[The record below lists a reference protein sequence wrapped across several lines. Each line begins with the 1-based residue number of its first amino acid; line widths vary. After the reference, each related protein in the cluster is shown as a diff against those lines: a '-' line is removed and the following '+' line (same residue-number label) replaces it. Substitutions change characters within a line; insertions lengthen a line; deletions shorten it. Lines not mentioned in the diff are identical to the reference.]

1 MLNLESLDLLLSIS
15 EGELIDELI
24 IGLLA
29 TPQLAIFFE
38 KFPRL
43 KRALTKDLP
52 EWKFR
57 LRQRIHDTP
66 VPPDLAKEFYLYQ
79 HCQQI
84 DAATFQ
90 AELAAL
96 IDSLETLN
104 SPFITEARTLQQNAD
119 ETRSP
124 RTGNSFHTLF
134 LQRWRLNLTFQTVT
148 VHHQLLEQ
156 EQEQLQ
162 EELQQRLELSG
173 ELSPLLA
180 ENDAAAGRLW
190 DMSKGQRQRGEV
202 QALARY
208 GSFLQQQPE
217 LQRLAEQLG
226 RSQKA
231 KTSPHDDAKME
242 EHRLMVREP
251 ATVPEE
257 VNGIHQSDDILRL
270 MPTELGT
277 LGIPELEYEFYR
289 RLLEKRLMTY
299 RLQGDIWREK
309 VVKRPVVHQQQEP
322 QPRGPFVVCV
332 DTSGSMGGFNEQCAK
347 AFCLALLRI
356 ALADNRRFYIMLFA
370 SDVIHYELTSSSGL
384 DQALRF
390 LGQHFRGGTDLAAC
404 LNATLDKLSAPEW
417 QDADAVIISDFIA
430 QRLPDDVMKR
440 VKRLQQDKHH
450 RFHALAMS
458 QYGKPGIMRIFDH
471 IWRFDTGMKSRVQRR
486 WQRS

>member
-1 MLNLESLDLLLSIS
+1 MFSLESLDLLLAIS
-15 EGELIDELI
+15 EAELIEELI
-24 IGLLA
+24 VGLLA
-29 TPQLAIFFE
+29 APALAVFFE

-52 EWKFR
+52 EWKLR
-57 LRQRIHDTP
+57 LRQRIHETP

-79 HCQQI
+79 QCQQTDI
-84 DAATFQ
+84 TTFQ
-90 AELAAL
+90 TGLPAL
-96 IDSLETLN
+96 IDELFRLN
-104 SPFITEARTLQQNAD
+104 SPFTTEARTLFENNEESRTA
-119 ETRSP
+119 
-124 RTGNSFHTLF
+124 RTGNSFQTLF
-134 LQRWRLNLTFQTVT
+134 LQRWRLNLTFQTVN

-156 EQEQLQ
+156 EQEKLQ
-162 EELQQRLELSG
+162 EELLQRLELSS

-180 ENDAAAGRLW
+180 ENDTAAGRLW
-190 DMSKGQRQRGEV
+190 DMSKGKRLRGDI
-202 QALARY
+202 QSLARF
-208 GSFLQQQPE
+208 GAFLQQQPE
-217 LQRLAEQLG
+217 LVHLAEQLG
-226 RSQKA
+226 RSQTA
-231 KTSPHDDAKME
+231 KTSPHEDAKME
-242 EHRLMVREP
+242 THRLMVREP

-299 RLQGDIWREK
+299 RLQGDVWREK
-309 VVKRPVVHQQQEP
+309 VVKRPVVWQQQEP

-356 ALADNRRFYIMLFA
+356 ALADNRRCYIMLFA
-370 SDVIHYELTSSSGL
+370 SEVIHYELTSAGGL

-404 LNATLDKLSAPEW
+404 LNATLDKLASPEW
-417 QDADAVIISDFIA
+417 HDADAVVISDFIA
-430 QRLPDDVMKR
+430 QRLPDEVQKK
-440 VKRLQQDKHH
+440 VKMLQREKQH

-458 QYGKPGIMRIFDH
+458 RYGKPGILRIFDH
-471 IWRFDTGMKSRVQRR
+471 IWRFDTGVKSRVQRR
-486 WQRS
+486 WQRN